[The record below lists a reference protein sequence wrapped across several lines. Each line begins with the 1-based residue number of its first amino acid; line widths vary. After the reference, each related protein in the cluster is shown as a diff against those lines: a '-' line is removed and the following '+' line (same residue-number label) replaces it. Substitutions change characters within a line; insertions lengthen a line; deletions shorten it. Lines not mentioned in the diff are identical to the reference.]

1 MTLRAAAYPVPP
13 EPVDAVP
20 VAPEAG
26 TGATVSTRRATLD
39 AAALEAAKR

>member
-1 MTLRAAAYPVPP
+1 MTLRLRAAAYPV
-13 EPVDAVP
+13 V
-20 VAPEAG
+20 PEAG